1 MLEEKVPREREKGK
15 CDRPIYV
22 MAILYQHFRK
32 KGKREKFCTY
42 IICVFRV
49 LDRKRKRECYVSMCT
64 YCEDIYDYI
73 IYKRY
78 TTSCAEVIICMLGD
92 VVVVYLHKSIFVGCY

>member
-42 IICVFRV
+42 II
-49 LDRKRKRECYVSMCT
+49 
-64 YCEDIYDYI
+64 
-73 IYKRY
+73 
-78 TTSCAEVIICMLGD
+78 
-92 VVVVYLHKSIFVGCY
+92 